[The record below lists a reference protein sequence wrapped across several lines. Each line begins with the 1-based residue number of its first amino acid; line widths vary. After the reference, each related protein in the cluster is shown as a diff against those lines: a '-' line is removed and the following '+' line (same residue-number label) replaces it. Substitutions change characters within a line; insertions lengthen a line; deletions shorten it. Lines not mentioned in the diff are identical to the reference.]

1 MTTNDSNTENWQQ
14 PSLAGLHTLTIKA
27 MPAFEILL
35 IDELAAYVMGSG
47 PLAGPYTV
55 EHGSRVLSALFGAV
69 INSDAYSPD
78 QVPEASPEMERARVA
93 FVDGAHAFAALSGP
107 GLAQL
112 ANRLIPAVLG
122 ELEIHKDS
130 PEEQTRSLFYYSI
143 LAVASGPLN
152 LLAEDAAN
160 GVSELFQA
168 WDAVL
173 GAGLVLPW
181 RHSVDA

>member
-1 MTTNDSNTENWQQ
+1 MTTDDSTTTDWQQ
-14 PSLAGLHTLTIKA
+14 PSLAGLQNLTVKA

-35 IDELAAYVMGSG
+35 IDDLAAYVMGSG
-47 PLAGPYTV
+47 PLSGPYTV

-69 INSDAYSPD
+69 ISSDAYVPD
-78 QVPEASPEMERARVA
+78 QVPQATPGMERARSA

-122 ELEIHKDS
+122 ELEIHKDA

-160 GVSELFQA
+160 GAMEILGA
-168 WDAVL
+168 WDGVL